1 MEETGKVLEDDD
13 DDDEGLGT
21 PGDTCRRTKS
31 ES

>member
-1 MEETGKVLEDDD
+1 MEETGKVLEDE

-21 PGDTCRRTKS
+21 PGDTCKRTKS